1 MRSGR
6 VRQLRAS
13 RRGMIGIG
21 LLWRFRAGARHSQ
34 TRDRRYNGTSMRIA
48 LAQINNTVGDL
59 EANAAK
65 ILEFARQGERAGV
78 EVVAFPELAL
88 TGYPP
93 RDLVEKHSFLDRT
106 ENALE
111 RIVKQS
117 ANLGVTLI
125 VGYVARSPENS
136 PIRAQNSAAVIENG
150 GVIFKQAK
158 MLLPTYDVF
167 DEARYFQPAACQDV
181 CTIRGTKVAVA
192 ICEDAWN
199 DKQFWERRR
208 YSRDPIEEQVQKGAE
223 LIISINASPW
233 NIGKRAMRQAI
244 FRATAQR
251 FGLPLVYVHMV
262 GGNDQLVFDGSSFAL
277 TATGEMRA
285 QAKSFAEDLV
295 CFDSTT
301 GEGDDHSNHLTGDEA
316 VFEALVLGT
325 RDYIRKCG
333 FRSVLVGLSGGID
346 SALVAALAVEAV
358 GKENVMGV
366 GMPGPYS
373 SEHSL
378 ADGRFLAQHLGIRF
392 EVIPIECGYEA
403 MIHTL
408 DPLFAGYN
416 RDTTEENLQAR
427 LRGLTLMSLSNK
439 FGSLVL
445 TTGNKSELA
454 VGYCTLYGDMCGG
467 LAVISDV
474 PKTMVYRL
482 ARLANAR
489 YEKKGLPGP
498 IPISTLTKPPSAELR
513 PDQKDT
519 DSLPEYDVLDA
530 ILEGYIERYESVP
543 EIASSLNV
551 CQDLVRDI
559 VRKVDRNEYKRQQ
572 AAPGLRITEKAF
584 GVGRRF
590 PIAHRFT
597 E

>member
-1 MRSGR
+1 
-6 VRQLRAS
+6 
-13 RRGMIGIG
+13 
-21 LLWRFRAGARHSQ
+21 
-34 TRDRRYNGTSMRIA
+34 MRIA

-59 EANAAK
+59 AGNAAK
-65 ILEFARQGERAGV
+65 ILEFATRGREAGA
-78 EVVAFPELAL
+78 EIVAFPELAL

-106 ENALE
+106 AEYLE
-111 RIVKQS
+111 RIARES
-117 ANLGVTLI
+117 ANLEATLI
-125 VGYVARSPENS
+125 VGYVGRSPANS
-136 PIRAQNSAAVIENG
+136 AIGAQNAAAVIEKG
-150 GVIFKQAK
+150 QIVFRQCK

-167 DEARYFQPAACQDV
+167 DEARYFQPAISQDI
-181 CTIRGTKVAVA
+181 CTIRGTRVALA

-208 YSRDPIEEQVQKGAE
+208 YSRDPIEELVQKGAE

-233 NIGKRAMRQAI
+233 NIGKREQRRNI
-244 FRATAQR
+244 FQATAVR
-251 FGLPLVYVHMV
+251 FGLPIAYVHMV
-262 GGNDQLVFDGSSFAL
+262 GGNDQLVFDGTSFAISARGELAAEASSF
-277 TATGEMRA
+277 
-285 QAKSFAEDLV
+285 SEDLIV
-295 CFDSTT
+295 FDSKT
-301 GEGDDHSNHLTGDEA
+301 GQGDLHPTVASKDEA
-316 VFEALVLGT
+316 AFEALVLGT

-346 SALVAALAVEAV
+346 SALVASIAAEAV
-358 GKENVMGV
+358 GRENLIGV

-378 ADGRFLAQHLGIRF
+378 TDARELAERLGIRF
-392 EVIPIECGYEA
+392 EIVPIKAGYEA
-403 MIHTL
+403 MVQTL
-408 DPLFAGYN
+408 QPLFVGFN
-416 RDTTEENLQAR
+416 PDTTEENLQSR
-427 LRGLTLMSLSNK
+427 LRGMVLMALSNK

-445 TTGNKSELA
+445 TTGNKSEIA

-482 ARLANAR
+482 AHLAN
-489 YEKKGLPGP
+489 EKSKCRGLSAP
-498 IPISTLTKPPSAELR
+498 IPESTLTKPPSAELR
-513 PDQKDT
+513 PNQKDT
-519 DSLPEYDVLDA
+519 DSLPDYDVLDA
-530 ILEGYIERYESVP
+530 ILAGYVERYESVA
-543 EIASSLNV
+543 EIAAKE
-551 CQDLVRDI
+551 QIPEELVRDI

-572 AAPGLRITEKAF
+572 AAPGLRITPKAF